1 MEKTLQIPTEQW
13 AISGMILA
21 ALLVLYVLAF
31 DQGFLLSLVRG
42 APAFDLNFF
51 HEAFH
56 DARHAAGFP
65 CH

>member
-1 MEKTLQIPTEQW
+1 MEKTLRIPTQQW

-21 ALLVLYVLAF
+21 AVLVLYVLAF
-31 DQGFLLSLVRG
+31 DQGFLMSLVQG
-42 APAFDLNFF
+42 AKAFDLNFF

>member
-1 MEKTLQIPTEQW
+1 MEKTLRIPTEKW

-21 ALLVLYVLAF
+21 ALMVLYVLAF
-31 DQGFLLSLVRG
+31 DQGFVMSLAQG
-42 APAFDLNFF
+42 ARAFDVNFF

>member
-1 MEKTLQIPTEQW
+1 MEKALSISGKEV
-13 AISGMILA
+13 AISGLTLI
-21 ALLVLYVLAF
+21 ALLAFYILAF
-31 DQGFLLSLVRG
+31 DQGFLMSLVQG
-42 APAFDLNFF
+42 AEAFDLNFF

>member
-1 MEKTLQIPTEQW
+1 MEKILRTPAEAW
-13 AISGMILA
+13 AVGGMILIA
-21 ALLVLYVLAF
+21 VLALYVLAF
-31 DQGFLLSLVRG
+31 DQGFLPSLAQG

>member
-1 MEKTLQIPTEQW
+1 MEKALRRVTEEW
-13 AISGMILA
+13 AVGGMILV
-21 ALLVLYVLAF
+21 ALLALYVLAF
-31 DQGFLLSLVRG
+31 DQGFLMSLAQG
-42 APAFDLNFF
+42 AEAFDVNFL